1 MKFLKHPAFT
11 TLGAPRSNSGSLWS
25 ANFVLPGH
33 GQLKLQQHEYS
44 MGDYRTVVAP
54 TLEELDER
62 CSALLFVYDAEIGK
76 GGE

>member
-1 MKFLKHPAFT
+1 
-11 TLGAPRSNSGSLWS
+11 
-25 ANFVLPGH
+25 
-33 GQLKLQQHEYS
+33 

-62 CSALLFVYDAEIGK
+62 CAQLLFVYDAEIGK